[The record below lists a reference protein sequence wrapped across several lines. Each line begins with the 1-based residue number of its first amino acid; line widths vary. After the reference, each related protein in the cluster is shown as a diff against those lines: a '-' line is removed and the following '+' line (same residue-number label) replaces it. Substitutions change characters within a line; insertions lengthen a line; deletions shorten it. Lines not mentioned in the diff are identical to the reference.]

1 MDNPTGITDSFHVR
15 SIQLFWETTERHLRT
30 VVGSGSVEFLENIR
44 NIDGSLPDYT
54 QLRRIDPEI
63 AGILIALKRKLQET
77 IEICTTFNT
86 CCQNLIDY
94 FTNDRMKTLIIESI
108 DRGKKEYL
116 SSFFEELHR
125 RQRETA
131 DVFVRFKDSVETDKR
146 TCEETRERVQNEQ
159 SRHKTQKEINAQDAI
174 NYKSALKWSLTGAIL
189 SVPLLAIPI
198 VGLPLFSLFTT
209 LTIICAQ
216 EKRIAEQC
224 SESHRYLEE
233 AYMVINMKFSDI
245 RIQFEDITS
254 NLQIC
259 HNCLDKAE
267 NILMRIVDQRVNE
280 IENPVEK
287 INTETDIEELVKEY
301 EKLSLHSQTASRKQ
315 ENLDDD

>member
-1 MDNPTGITDSFHVR
+1 MDNPTGITDSLHAR
-15 SIQLFWETTERHLRT
+15 SIKLFWETTERHLRT
-30 VVGSGSVEFLENIR
+30 VVDSGSVEFLENIR

-54 QLRRIDPEI
+54 ELRRIDPEI
-63 AGILIALKRKLQET
+63 AEILIALKRKLQET

-108 DRGKKEYL
+108 DRGEKKNL
-116 SSFFEELHR
+116 SSFFQELHR
-125 RQRETA
+125 RQRETT
-131 DVFVRFKDSVETDKR
+131 DVFVRFKDSVESDKR
-146 TCEETRERVQNEQ
+146 TCEETREHVQNEQ
-159 SRHKTQKEINAQDAI
+159 SRHKKQKGISAQDVI
-174 NYKSALKWSLTGAIL
+174 KYKNALKWSLAGAAVSL
-189 SVPLLAIPI
+189 PLALPI
-198 VGLPLFSLFTT
+198 VGLPLFSLFTV
-209 LTIICAQ
+209 LTIICVRR
-216 EKRIAEQC
+216 KGIAEQC
-224 SESHRYLEE
+224 SESNRHLEE

-245 RIQFEDITS
+245 RVQFENITS

-267 NILMRIVDQRVNE
+267 NIIMRIVDQRVNE